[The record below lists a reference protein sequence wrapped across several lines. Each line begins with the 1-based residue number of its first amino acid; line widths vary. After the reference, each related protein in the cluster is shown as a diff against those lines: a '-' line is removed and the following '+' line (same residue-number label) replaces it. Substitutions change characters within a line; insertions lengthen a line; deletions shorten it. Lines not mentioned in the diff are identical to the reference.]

1 MRQCSPVT
9 LPRASRHP
17 GSAMRASAQPLHR
30 LAALALTLCLMWLSA
45 AGDAWTQGQAQ
56 PRLPAIPLAIGKHK
70 VMAEVASDP
79 QSRERGLMFRFDLR
93 DEDGMLFVFPEPQR
107 LTFWMKNTPL
117 PLSIAFID
125 ARGVILNIRD
135 MMPYTLDGHPS
146 EGEALYALE
155 VNRGWFAAR
164 GIRPGDRVL
173 GLDKAGRGR

>member
-1 MRQCSPVT
+1 MET
-9 LPRASRHP
+9 LIDCIERSGPP
-17 GSAMRASAQPLHR
+17 SAIM
-30 LAALALTLCLMWLSA
+30 LA
-45 AGDAWTQGQAQ
+45 G
-56 PRLPAIPLAIGKHK
+56 R
-70 VMAEVASDP
+70 
-79 QSRERGLMFRFDLR
+79 
-93 DEDGMLFVFPEPQR
+93 
-107 LTFWMKNTPL
+107 
-117 PLSIAFID
+117 IAFID